1 MPPTSKAIDYS
12 AYRQRLDDL
21 CHRLEQANI
30 RVDSTRLDSYRKTF
44 AEFEKIINERRI
56 QQWTNTAKIETLLND
71 LEESQEIL
79 EASDQFSNLNKP
91 GLRDRLEKV
100 LSGQRELAKE
110 SLAKAEARNV
120 LFELVMAARID
131 RAGFVVDLDRIEDV
145 FFDLFGRPCFVECK
159 RVHSANKLR
168 TRIEEAARQIGKRC
182 NDSQSSKARGIIA
195 LDVSKIENPGT
206 FLLSCQTG
214 NQVLKEIKQDLQA
227 FVTLHKSALQS
238 VHNREKRAL
247 GIYVYLRLPTAIP
260 QPIGFRIAKNAMIY
274 FLHHSKSEDGQLTL
288 KFHKRIEDSEDP

>member
-1 MPPTSKAIDYS
+1 MPPTSPTFDYGI
-12 AYRQRLDDL
+12 YRQRLEDL
-21 CHRLEQANI
+21 CTRLRQANI

-44 AEFEKIINERRI
+44 AKVEKIISEGRVR
-56 QQWTNTAKIETLLND
+56 QLPDEVDFETLLND

-79 EASDQFSNLNKP
+79 EACDQFSDLSKP

-120 LFELVMAARID
+120 LFELVMAARIG

-168 TRIEEAARQIGKRC
+168 ARIEEAAKQIGRRC
-182 NDSQSSKARGIIA
+182 DDSRSAKARGLIA
-195 LDVSKIENPGT
+195 LDVSKIENPRT
-206 FLLSCQTG
+206 FLLPCQTE
-214 NQVLKEIKQDLQA
+214 NQVLQEIKQHLQA
-227 FVTLHKSALQS
+227 FVTLHRSGAAISRPPRKARAWNLCLFASARR
-238 VHNREKRAL
+238 HRATDRIFDRQERHDL
-247 GIYVYLRLPTAIP
+247 LLTSFTIPRWPAYLEV
-260 QPIGFRIAKNAMIY
+260 
-274 FLHHSKSEDGQLTL
+274 S
-288 KFHKRIEDSEDP
+288 